1 MKNTLHPNAV
11 KSVKTIFDLATKELQ
26 TIDKDNLLV
35 WTEDLKH
42 PQLIELRDKFDH
54 LEPQQLND
62 FFGQRK
68 RIKIESLS
76 TSVYKSHFTYGFS
89 IKEIHVYYRTM
100 DAMMQWLGTEFARM
114 VDINI
119 YPSVYFSNKKNNKT
133 TFTMIYEPKKGV
145 VLNPYQFTLGFM
157 ICLKLI
163 DIILQKDIV
172 SELKYFNEHVIEGGP
187 HVDDWLYPRVST
199 AKQLVEYTAKIHD
212 VLDQTIR
219 VKQTDRSDDFW
230 LFDKN
235 EKLKFIVEDRPTKY
249 NIAMFCKYGLTDR
262 LAGLFRLHKEFELM
276 IYLMMFS
283 NIYYEIKLRKDH
295 SQPYKPLYRFEINK
309 DRIDE
314 VIDARQGALFINEMY
329 YVYIVEKYVF
339 NTYLNLSR
347 IDWDDSDGHYASKY
361 RNNFYGKFLGK

>member
-11 KSVKTIFDLATKELQ
+11 KSVKSIFDLAIKELQ

-68 RIKIESLS
+68 RINVESLS
-76 TSVYKSHFTYGFS
+76 TSIYKTHFTYGFS
-89 IKEIHVYYRTM
+89 IKEIHVYYRTL

-119 YPSVYFSNKKNNKT
+119 YPSIYFSNKKCNKT
-133 TFTMIYEPKKGV
+133 TFTMIYEPKKGM

-163 DIILQKDIV
+163 DIILQEDIV
-172 SELKYFNEHVIEGGP
+172 SELKYFYNHVIDGGP
-187 HVDDWLYPRVST
+187 HVDDWLFPRVST
-199 AKQLVEYTAKIHD
+199 KERFEEYTNTIHGM
-212 VLDQTIR
+212 LDQTIR
-219 VKQTDRSDDFW
+219 VKQADQSDDFW
-230 LFDKN
+230 LFNKD
-235 EKLKFIVEDRPTKY
+235 EKLNFIIGDRPSKY
-249 NIAMFCKYGLTDR
+249 FITMFCDYGLTDT
-262 LAGLFRLHKEFELM
+262 LAGLFKLHKEFELM
-276 IYLMMFS
+276 IYLLLYS
-283 NIYYEIKLRKDH
+283 NIYYEIKLSK
-295 SQPYKPLYRFEINK
+295 SYNSPYKPLYRFEIDK
-309 DRIDE
+309 ERLDE
-314 VIDARQGALFINEMY
+314 VIDEQQGALFINEMY
-329 YVYIVEKYVF
+329 YVYIIEKYVL

-347 IDWDDSDGHYASKY
+347 IDWDDRDGSYASKY